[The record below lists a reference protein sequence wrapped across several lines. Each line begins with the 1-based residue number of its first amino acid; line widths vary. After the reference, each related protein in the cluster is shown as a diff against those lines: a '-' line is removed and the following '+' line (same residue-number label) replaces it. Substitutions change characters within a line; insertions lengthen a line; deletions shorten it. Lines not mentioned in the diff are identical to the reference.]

1 MSTLLS
7 ENIEDQEQCSG
18 RPCLIIEGLNN
29 VDEDNKNLSQEIV
42 DIVRNELDVKISID
56 DIGKSFP
63 TIKNKEHKTNQPIKI
78 KASPTGQRQKPLG
91 YATEVTDN
99 YNLINFVY
107 TDINHNFKIR
117 LRNPIKNRVVFSF
130 DKKTKLAEILGLIDH
145 FEYHT
150 KFREADNQTNCE
162 DE

>member
-18 RPCLIIEGLNN
+18 RPCLVIEGLNN

-78 KASPTGQRQKPLG
+78 KASPTGQRQKPL
-91 YATEVTDN
+91 
-99 YNLINFVY
+99 
-107 TDINHNFKIR
+107 
-117 LRNPIKNRVVFSF
+117 
-130 DKKTKLAEILGLIDH
+130 
-145 FEYHT
+145 
-150 KFREADNQTNCE
+150 
-162 DE
+162 